1 MGFSK
6 LIMVSEHKLKL
17 KNRVAIVTGASRGIG
32 LAIVENFIAEGAKLV
47 MADVLDEAGAAEA
60 KRLGAT
66 YMHCDVS
73 KSADVKA
80 VVAATLK
87 QFGAIDI
94 LVNNAG
100 ISIAGDFL
108 EITEDQFDTV
118 IGVNLKGS
126 FLMLQACARE
136 MVKQIATGRAPG
148 SVVNMSSV
156 NDTLAIPAI
165 APYTMS
171 KGGVRQLT
179 KVAALALAPHG
190 IRVNAIGP
198 GSIMTD
204 MLKTVA
210 TDKAAMHRILSRT
223 PMGRIG
229 EASEIATIAAFLA
242 SEEASY
248 ISGQV
253 IYADGARMP
262 LNYVVPVKDQSTVTS
277 S

>member
-1 MGFSK
+1 MN
-6 LIMVSEHKLKL
+6 L
-17 KNRVAIVTGASRGIG
+17 KNRIAIITGASRGIG
-32 LAIVENFIAEGAKLV
+32 LAIAERFIADGATVV
-47 MADVLDEAGAAEA
+47 MTDVLDEQGQAEA
-60 KRLGAT
+60 KGIGAT
-66 YMHCDVS
+66 YLHCDVS
-73 KSADVKA
+73 KAADVNS
-80 VVAATLK
+80 VVAATIK
-87 QFGAIDI
+87 QHGAVDI

-108 EITEDQFDTV
+108 EITEEQFDTV

-126 FLMLQACARE
+126 FLMLQACAKE
-136 MVKQIATGRAPG
+136 MVKQITAGRKPG
-148 SVVNMSSV
+148 AVVNMSSV

-204 MLKTVA
+204 MLKSVA
-210 TDKAAMHRILSRT
+210 TDKAAMHRIMSRT
-223 PMGRIG
+223 PLGRVG
-229 EASEIATIAAFLA
+229 EASEIASIASFLA
-242 SEEASY
+242 SDDSSY

-262 LNYVVPVKDQSTVTS
+262 LNYVVAVKD
-277 S
+277 

>member
-1 MGFSK
+1 
-6 LIMVSEHKLKL
+6 LNL
-17 KNRVAIVTGASRGIG
+17 KNRIAIITGASRGIG
-32 LAIVENFIAEGAKLV
+32 LAIAERFVADGATVV
-47 MADVLDEAGAAEA
+47 MTDVLDEQGQTEA
-60 KRLGAT
+60 KRIGAT
-66 YMHCDVS
+66 YLHCDVS
-73 KSADVKA
+73 KAADVNS
-80 VVAATLK
+80 VVAATVK
-87 QFGAIDI
+87 QHGAVDI

-108 EITEDQFDTV
+108 EITEEQFDTV

-126 FLMLQACARE
+126 FLMLQACAKE
-136 MVKQIATGRAPG
+136 MVKQIAAGRKAG
-148 SVVNMSSV
+148 AVVNMSSV

-204 MLKTVA
+204 MLKSVA
-210 TDKAAMHRILSRT
+210 TDKAAMHRIMSRT
-223 PMGRIG
+223 PLGRIG
-229 EASEIATIAAFLA
+229 EASEIASIASFLA
-242 SEEASY
+242 SDDSSY

-262 LNYVVPVKDQSTVTS
+262 LNYVVAVKE
-277 S
+277 